1 MIGFVTGVT
10 SKIAFGQADSD
21 KYDELGN
28 MLTGGTLGALYG
40 DWDPKWPYNSDND
53 SIFGRFE
60 DLKINELPPEVQNTK
75 NGFFKVSYYPNLN
88 SGKMNFHFYEIFDFI
103 NTLDRIWKN

>member
-1 MIGFVTGVT
+1 MQ
-10 SKIAFGQADSD
+10 KITQKEYKKEFKEIKDYFNL
-21 KYDELGN
+21 KF
-28 MLTGGTLGALYG
+28 YG
-40 DWDPKWPYNSDND
+40 DINRKNSIKTKWGTYNFFFDSD

-103 NTLDRIWKN
+103 NTLDRICINE

>member
-1 MIGFVTGVT
+1 MQ
-10 SKIAFGQADSD
+10 KITQKEHKKEFKEIK
-21 KYDELGN
+21 KYFKLKF
-28 MLTGGTLGALYG
+28 YG
-40 DWDPKWPYNSDND
+40 DINRKNSIKTKWGIYNFFFDND

-103 NTLDRIWKN
+103 NTLDRICINE

>member
-1 MIGFVTGVT
+1 MQ
-10 SKIAFGQADSD
+10 KITQKEYKKEFKEIKDHFNL
-21 KYDELGN
+21 KF
-28 MLTGGTLGALYG
+28 YG
-40 DWDPKWPYNSDND
+40 DIKRKNSIKTKWGVYNFFYDND

-103 NTLDRIWKN
+103 NTLDRICINE

>member
-1 MIGFVTGVT
+1 MQ
-10 SKIAFGQADSD
+10 KITQKEYKKEF
-21 KYDELGN
+21 KEIKEYFNLKFYGN
-28 MLTGGTLGALYG
+28 INKKNSIKT
-40 DWDPKWPYNSDND
+40 KWGIYNFFFDND

-103 NTLDRIWKN
+103 NTLDRIWINE

>member
-1 MIGFVTGVT
+1 MQ
-10 SKIAFGQADSD
+10 KITQKEYKKEFKEIKDYF
-21 KYDELGN
+21 KLKF
-28 MLTGGTLGALYG
+28 YG
-40 DWDPKWPYNSDND
+40 DINRKNSIKTKWGIYNFFFDND

-60 DLKINELPPEVQNTK
+60 DLKINELPPEIQNTK

-103 NTLDRIWKN
+103 NTLDRICINE

>member
-1 MIGFVTGVT
+1 MQ
-10 SKIAFGQADSD
+10 KITQKEYKKEFKEIKDHFNL
-21 KYDELGN
+21 KF
-28 MLTGGTLGALYG
+28 YG
-40 DWDPKWPYNSDND
+40 DIKRKNSIKTKWGIYNFFFDND

-103 NTLDRIWKN
+103 NTLDRICINE

>member
-1 MIGFVTGVT
+1 MQ
-10 SKIAFGQADSD
+10 KITQKEYKKEFKEIKDYF
-21 KYDELGN
+21 KLKF
-28 MLTGGTLGALYG
+28 YG
-40 DWDPKWPYNSDND
+40 DINRKNSIKTKWGIYNFFFDND

-103 NTLDRIWKN
+103 NTLDRICINE

>member
-1 MIGFVTGVT
+1 MQ
-10 SKIAFGQADSD
+10 KITQKEYKKEFKEIKDYF
-21 KYDELGN
+21 KLKF
-28 MLTGGTLGALYG
+28 YG
-40 DWDPKWPYNSDND
+40 DINRKNSIKTKWGIYNFFFDND

-103 NTLDRIWKN
+103 NTLDRIWINE

>member
-1 MIGFVTGVT
+1 MQ
-10 SKIAFGQADSD
+10 KITQKEYKKEF
-21 KYDELGN
+21 KEIKNYFKLKF
-28 MLTGGTLGALYG
+28 YG
-40 DWDPKWPYNSDND
+40 DINRKNSIKTKWGVYNFFFDND

-60 DLKINELPPEVQNTK
+60 DLKINELPPEIQNTK

-103 NTLDRIWKN
+103 NTLDRICINE

>member
-1 MIGFVTGVT
+1 MQ
-10 SKIAFGQADSD
+10 KITQKEYKKEFKEIKDYF
-21 KYDELGN
+21 KLKF
-28 MLTGGTLGALYG
+28 YG
-40 DWDPKWPYNSDND
+40 DINRKNSIKTKWGIYNFFFDND

-60 DLKINELPPEVQNTK
+60 DLKINEFPPEVQNTK

-103 NTLDRIWKN
+103 NTLDRICINE

>member
-1 MIGFVTGVT
+1 MQ
-10 SKIAFGQADSD
+10 KITQKEYKKEF
-21 KYDELGN
+21 KEIKNYFKLKF
-28 MLTGGTLGALYG
+28 YG
-40 DWDPKWPYNSDND
+40 DINRKNSIKTKWGVYNFFFDND

-60 DLKINELPPEVQNTK
+60 DLKINELPPEIQNSK

-103 NTLDRIWKN
+103 NTLDRIWINE

>member
-1 MIGFVTGVT
+1 MQ
-10 SKIAFGQADSD
+10 KITQKEYKKEFKEIKDFF
-21 KYDELGN
+21 KLKF
-28 MLTGGTLGALYG
+28 YG
-40 DWDPKWPYNSDND
+40 DINRKNSIKTKWGIYNFFFDND

-103 NTLDRIWKN
+103 NTLDRICINE

>member
-1 MIGFVTGVT
+1 MQ
-10 SKIAFGQADSD
+10 KITQKEYKKEFKEIKDYFNL
-21 KYDELGN
+21 KF
-28 MLTGGTLGALYG
+28 YG
-40 DWDPKWPYNSDND
+40 DINRKNSIKTKWGVYNFFFDND

-103 NTLDRIWKN
+103 NTLDRICINE

>member
-1 MIGFVTGVT
+1 MQ
-10 SKIAFGQADSD
+10 KITQKEYKKEFKEIKDYF
-21 KYDELGN
+21 KLKF
-28 MLTGGTLGALYG
+28 YG
-40 DWDPKWPYNSDND
+40 DINRKNSIKTKWGIYNFFFDND
-53 SIFGRFE
+53 SIFGKFE

-103 NTLDRIWKN
+103 NTLDRICINE